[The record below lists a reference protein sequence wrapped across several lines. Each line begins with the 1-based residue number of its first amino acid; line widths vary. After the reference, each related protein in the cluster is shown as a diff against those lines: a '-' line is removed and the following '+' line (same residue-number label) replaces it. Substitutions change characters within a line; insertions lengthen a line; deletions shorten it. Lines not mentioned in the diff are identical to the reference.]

1 MVQLVYYPFNL
12 HAVPGS
18 QLALTFVIDILKSG
32 DKTAFLKGRVKEL
45 GDLEVRY
52 LLITYTID
60 SDLFLS
66 WLFSDLLMEAKILK
80 IF

>member
-12 HAVPGS
+12 HTIPGS
-18 QLALTFVIDILKSG
+18 QLVLTFVIDILKIG
-32 DKTAFLKGRVKEL
+32 DKTAFLKGRIKEL